1 MGRMIDS
8 IESVE
13 VIISFSQ
20 PFKRKSHTLPSPPP
34 QPPYPVR
41 LKGEALDRVSP
52 ITAVSNFYHSA
63 EMSRPCY
70 LLAKV

>member
-34 QPPYPVR
+34 LTTLSSSTQRRGPRQGFTNNGSVKFLSFSGDVAPV
-41 LKGEALDRVSP
+41 LFVS
-52 ITAVSNFYHSA
+52 
-63 EMSRPCY
+63 
-70 LLAKV
+70 

>member
-34 QPPYPVR
+34 TTLSSSTQR
-41 LKGEALDRVSP
+41 KGPRQGFTNNGSVKFLSFSGDVAPMLFVS
-52 ITAVSNFYHSA
+52 
-63 EMSRPCY
+63 
-70 LLAKV
+70 